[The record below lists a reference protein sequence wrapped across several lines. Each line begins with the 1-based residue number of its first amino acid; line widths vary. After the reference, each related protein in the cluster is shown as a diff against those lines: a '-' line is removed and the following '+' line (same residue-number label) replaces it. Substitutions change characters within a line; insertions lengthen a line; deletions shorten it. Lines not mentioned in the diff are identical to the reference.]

1 MIQLQICLQTSAAE
15 ANICIWQRKFR
26 FAIFTRPM
34 PNQSLLGVKF
44 PHCEEKKA
52 YTSSFIE
59 FCPGLVIKR
68 SRQNAR
74 NPRAF

>member
-1 MIQLQICLQTSAAE
+1 
-15 ANICIWQRKFR
+15 
-26 FAIFTRPM
+26 M

-44 PHCEEKKA
+44 PHCEAKKA
-52 YTSSFIE
+52 YTSNFIE
-59 FCPGLVIKR
+59 FCPGLIIKR